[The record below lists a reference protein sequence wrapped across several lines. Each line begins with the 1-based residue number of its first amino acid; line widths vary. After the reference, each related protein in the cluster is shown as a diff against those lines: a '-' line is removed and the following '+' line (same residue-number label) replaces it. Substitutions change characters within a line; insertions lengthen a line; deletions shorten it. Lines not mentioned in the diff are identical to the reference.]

1 LNTTKNL
8 AFTLIAFCVASV
20 TLLPADANAQFRRRW
35 PEYRRP
41 VPTNRDW
48 VVRPLVNDAERES
61 NSFRAWFERN
71 YSRLHLGRE
80 RDSRWLKHEIQEMD
94 EAMERLRARA
104 DDHRPGIGRE
114 DLVDAIAHA
123 RRIDSEILR
132 DRDTRFTYRE
142 WTDLRRTLNDL
153 ARLYNVSGV

>member
-1 LNTTKNL
+1 LNTTRNL
-8 AFTLIAFCVASV
+8 AITLAAISVAGV
-20 TLLPADANAQFRRRW
+20 TLLPADANAQFRRRS

-41 VPTNRDW
+41 VPANRDW

-94 EAMERLRARA
+94 ESMERLRSRA
-104 DDHRPGIGRE
+104 DDNRPGIGRE

-123 RRIDSEILR
+123 RKIDGEILR

-153 ARLYNVSGV
+153 ARLYDVRGV